1 MDTFFS
7 IFFAFAPGKNIG
19 STWKV
24 FETFSCSFWWPISLK
39 NLSNEKST
47 TKWSVKTAWKGLI
60 HNFQCKTESPIKW
73 NKNISY
79 LICLA
84 LPLLTIKKT
93 FKKDVRLIWPPPLM
107 IWFTFKKAF
116 FSLNQLFPHGI
127 GQNCSSP
134 NLKLNLQNHFYHGS
148 PRLAW
153 LKWKYFSHD
162 DLLILRQPKVN

>member
-1 MDTFFS
+1 MKRVQPNGCS
-7 IFFAFAPGKNIG
+7 KPHE
-19 STWKV
+19 KV
-24 FETFSCSFWWPISLK
+24 SFTIS
-39 NLSNEKST
+39 
-47 TKWSVKTAWKGLI
+47 SV
-60 HNFQCKTESPIKW
+60 KTESPIKW

-93 FKKDVRLIWPPPLM
+93 FKKNVRLIWPPTPL
-107 IWFTFKKAF
+107 WFGLLLKKAF

-127 GQNCSSP
+127 GQNCSLP

-148 PRLAW
+148 PLLAL

-162 DLLILRQPKVN
+162 DLLIARRPKVN